1 MNARSA
7 LFDLYGD
14 HLSGRGGAAPV
25 SALVRLLAPLGIAA
39 PAVRTSISRMVRQG
53 WLVATRLPGGPG
65 YAMTPRAA
73 RRLEEAAARIYRT
86 REAEWDGRWRLLV
99 TARVGDRGARERLRA
114 GLAYLGYAQ
123 LDDST
128 WIAPRESDELD
139 ALLEAE
145 RIRSERFTADH
156 DGDAVGLVRRAWDLD
171 LLGRSYV
178 RWLAD
183 AEDIAAAAGTDP
195 SDEEAFAVRSRLV
208 HEWRK
213 FLFTDPGLPRVLL
226 PEGWP
231 GSKAAEFF
239 DAESS
244 RLLPAAA
251 RFVDECLS
259 VKGER

>member
-1 MNARSA
+1 M
-7 LFDLYGD
+7 
-14 HLSGRGGAAPV
+14 
-25 SALVRLLAPLGIAA
+25 
-39 PAVRTSISRMVRQG
+39 
-53 WLVATRLPGGPG
+53 
-65 YAMTPRAA
+65 
-73 RRLEEAAARIYRT
+73 
-86 REAEWDGRWRLLV
+86 
-99 TARVGDRGARERLRA
+99 
-114 GLAYLGYAQ
+114 
-123 LDDST
+123 
-128 WIAPRESDELD
+128 
-139 ALLEAE
+139 EAE

-183 AEDIAAAAGTDP
+183 AEDIVAVAGTDP

-231 GSKAAEFF
+231 GVKAAEFF
-239 DAESS
+239 DAESN
-244 RLLPAAA
+244 RLLPAAG

-259 VKGER
+259 AKGER